1 MVDKVY
7 EMAGDIAN
15 RSRQIKSLS
24 AAASC
29 ILVGDS
35 FANPDTIQA
44 ILIDIFE
51 VIEMLGDT
59 SHEAASN
66 IEAATNPE
74 RRGDRAPPDMAVKD

>member
-15 RSRQIKSLS
+15 KSRQIKSLS
-24 AAASC
+24 AAAGC

-44 ILIDIFE
+44 ILIDIFD

-59 SHEAASN
+59 ANEAANN
-66 IEAATNPE
+66 IEAATNPA
-74 RRGDRAPPDMAVKD
+74 RMGDKAPSS